1 MRVSKEQK
9 ASMFAWLQRL
19 IGAGVV
25 VTAIPAVISV
35 LVMGVI
41 PDKYFYVIAPI
52 YAAIAGLVVW
62 RLARGSKKLWQ
73 GALWVLAGMLLVL
86 VNIHAY

>member
-9 ASMFAWLQRL
+9 ASIFAWLQRL
-19 IGAGVV
+19 VGAGVV

-41 PDKYFYVIAPI
+41 PDKYFYMIAPV
-52 YAAIAGLVVW
+52 YAVIVG
-62 RLARGSKKLWQ
+62 
-73 GALWVLAGMLLVL
+73 
-86 VNIHAY
+86 